1 MHLLIHHMRF
11 YTFPSADPSAP
22 QLLPAENACPFSV
35 VEIQTRLLA
44 ELENKYWRKHFAHRP
59 YYVAGRSYDQYQP
72 AYELGWLNAILHPHS
87 SFDTLEAHL
96 AQQWSS
102 QRSTSL
108 LPWNEVSSAVQDAWQ
123 HALLQQQAWRTPAE
137 PTTSMTPEMAKM
149 LQSLYRRCVQLS
161 GELARLA
168 PMQASDFLIAVI
180 HQHARLF
187 RSFSRRLAKLSAMPR
202 PSLSLSHRLV
212 HKVRRHWSSM
222 QSQFLEADPESLL
235 MECEQKERELLQAYQ
250 RACEHKLPADIHD
263 ILQQQTLQLRQE
275 LEKLRLAR
283 TLRDF

>member
-1 MHLLIHHMRF
+1 MRF
-11 YTFPSADPSAP
+11 YISPSAAPSAP
-22 QLLPAENACPFSV
+22 QLLPAENAYSFSV

-44 ELENKYWRKHFAHRP
+44 ELENKYWRKHFAHCP

-72 AYELGWLNAILHPHS
+72 AYELGWLNAMQHPHS
-87 SFDTLEAHL
+87 SFDALEAHL

-108 LPWNEVSSAVQDAWQ
+108 LSWNEVSLAVQDAWK
-123 HALLQQQAWRTPAE
+123 HALLQQQAWRKPAA
-137 PTTSMTPEMAKM
+137 PTTSLTPEMSKV

-161 GELARLA
+161 SELARLA
-168 PMQASDFLIAVI
+168 SMQAGDFVIEVI
-180 HQHARLF
+180 HQHARMF
-187 RSFSRRLAKLSAMPR
+187 RSFSRSLAKLSATPR
-202 PSLSLSHRLV
+202 PPLSLSHRLV

-222 QSQFLEADPESLL
+222 QSRLLEADPESLL
-235 MECEQKERELLQAYQ
+235 LECEQKESELLQAYQ
-250 RACEHKLPADIHD
+250 KACEHKLPEDVHH
-263 ILQQQTLQLRQE
+263 ILQQQTLQLRQQ